1 MVTVIKQVIKKQ
13 EQRLADL
20 KKLLQRELKVLP
32 SGADNVTS
40 TYQPTAAEHA
50 GSNSALRID
59 IAAAAAAV
67 GVHTSAL
74 HHSHSDTA
82 ESPSPATLT
91 VSEVGS
97 GRHRNG
103 VADGMSASYGGSTP
117 WPTAGRG
124 DGVTTSSGRTRRTSH
139 RSFNG
144 TSHTPSL
151 GGGVMM
157 SPVDSEYDFMRELNF
172 KYLRHVV
179 LKFMLSREAE
189 VRK

>member
-1 MVTVIKQVIKKQ
+1 
-13 EQRLADL
+13 LADL

-32 SGADNVTS
+32 PGADNATP
-40 TYQPTAAEHA
+40 TYQPTSAEQG

-82 ESPSPATLT
+82 NPPSPATLS

-103 VADGMSASYGGSTP
+103 VADGISALYGSSTP
-117 WPTAGRG
+117 WPSAGRG

-139 RSFNG
+139 RSVNG
-144 TSHTPSL
+144 TCHAPSS
-151 GGGVMM
+151 GGVMM

-179 LKFMLSREAE
+179 LKFMLSRETE
-189 VRK
+189 VCKSFA